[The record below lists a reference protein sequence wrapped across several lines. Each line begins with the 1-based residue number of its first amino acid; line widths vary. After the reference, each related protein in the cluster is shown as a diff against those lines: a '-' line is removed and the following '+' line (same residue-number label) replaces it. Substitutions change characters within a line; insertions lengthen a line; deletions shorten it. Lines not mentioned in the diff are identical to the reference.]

1 MYDTLPVHPL
11 HTIQYRMYI
20 VSLYVCVCVCG
31 GGGGG
36 EVGERRE
43 EERERKREKREKRER
58 ETDRHK
64 PSRPCSELQLHF
76 CRRISATCPCHHRT
90 VESTQM
96 AELDGHQ
103 MGS

>member
-1 MYDTLPVHPL
+1 MQQINKSIIARKGCVC
-11 HTIQYRMYI
+11 
-20 VSLYVCVCVCG
+20 VVCVCVCVCVCG

-36 EVGERRE
+36 GEVRRRRGERRE
-43 EERERKREKREKRER
+43 EEERER
-58 ETDRHK
+58 EREKVRDK

-76 CRRISATCPCHHRT
+76 CRRLSATCPYHHRT

-96 AELDGHQ
+96 VELDGHR